1 MLFTHGGYVGSQ
13 RVGERSLYLMIS
25 VSKLIR
31 GMVKP
36 EEISEPAERAWWLR
50 TLLVLQAPR
59 PVFGALRDDSDDSA
73 SARQEPVTAIVFLA
87 GIAAA
92 LGAARNQGLLD
103 DPDFDHTLVAVW
115 VIAAGGVQGFFGYW
129 ILGAALFA
137 GLSAVGDPGT
147 YRNARHLLA
156 FAAVPLALSLLV
168 VWPLRLAVLGD
179 SVFRAGGDDHG
190 AGAVALDVLEVGLDL
205 WAAAL
210 LLLGVRVVHAWS
222 WGRSLAAFGV
232 TIAVL
237 VALAF
242 GVALFA

>member
-1 MLFTHGGYVGSQ
+1 
-13 RVGERSLYLMIS
+13 MIS
-25 VSKLIR
+25 LSKLVR
-31 GMVKP
+31 GMLKP
-36 EEISEPAERAWWLR
+36 EETSEAAERVWWLR
-50 TLLVLQAPR
+50 ALLVVQAPR

-73 SARQEPVTAIVFLA
+73 SARQEPVTAIVFLT

-129 ILGAALFA
+129 LVGGALFA
-137 GLSAVGDPGT
+137 GLSAVGDPGS

-156 FAAVPLALSLLV
+156 FAAVPLALSLVV
-168 VWPLRLAVLGD
+168 VWPVRLTVFGD
-179 SVFRAGGDDHG
+179 SIFRAGGDDHG
-190 AGAVALDVLEVGLDL
+190 AGAMALDALEVALDV

-210 LLLGVRVVHAWS
+210 LLLGVRVVHGWS

-242 GVALFA
+242 GLSLLG

>member
-1 MLFTHGGYVGSQ
+1 
-13 RVGERSLYLMIS
+13 MIS
-25 VSKLIR
+25 RSKLVR
-31 GMVKP
+31 GMAKP
-36 EEISEPAERAWWLR
+36 QETSDVAERTWWLR
-50 TLLVLQAPR
+50 ALLVLQAPR
-59 PVFGALRDDSDDSA
+59 AVFGALRDDSDDSA

-129 ILGAALFA
+129 LVGGALFA
-137 GLSAVGDPGT
+137 GLSAVGVPGS

-156 FAAVPLALSLLV
+156 FAAVPLALSLVV
-168 VWPLRLAVLGD
+168 VWPLRLAVFGD
-179 SVFRAGGDDHG
+179 SVFRARGDDHG
-190 AGAVALDVLEVGLDL
+190 AGAVALDALEIGLDV
-205 WAAAL
+205 WSAAL
-210 LLLGVRVVHAWS
+210 LLLGVRVVHGWS

-237 VALAF
+237 VAFAF
-242 GVALFA
+242 GLSLLG